1 MCERV
6 RLDIAY
12 DGTDF
17 SGWARQ
23 PELRT
28 VQGVLEQALAT
39 IVQEPV
45 QLTVAGRTDAGV
57 HARGQVAHAD
67 LPMGLTR
74 DPRLAY
80 RLTRLASRE
89 GDVVVRRVSAV
100 PDGFD
105 ARFSAIWRRYEY
117 RLAIGELDPL
127 ERRTALHVP
136 EPVDVEALQR
146 ASQTLLGLRD
156 FAAFCKAREGATTIR
171 DLRAFSWEPTAA
183 GAYEALKAA
192 GKDGSVVVT
201 SVDGGCPGVENVKA
215 GVIGAT
221 SMQYPLMMASLGVEA
236 IVHFKKTGE
245 KPQPTEG
252 LDFFDTGVTLVTDN
266 PVEGIDSITSEEAL
280 TKCWG

>member
-183 GAYEALKAA
+183 GAIARLEADAFCHSMVRALVGAVLAVARGRLGLADLERIAHDGQRTSAFTAVPAHGLVLTEVGYPADDQLAA
-192 GKDGSVVVT
+192 QAERARARRDVAEV
-201 SVDGGCPGVENVKA
+201 
-215 GVIGAT
+215 
-221 SMQYPLMMASLGVEA
+221 
-236 IVHFKKTGE
+236 
-245 KPQPTEG
+245 
-252 LDFFDTGVTLVTDN
+252 
-266 PVEGIDSITSEEAL
+266 
-280 TKCWG
+280 